1 MNGARLK
8 IENDPYDYMDF
19 SAGYDGDANLL
30 KRKKDSNFNFGFS
43 YPISDNFNIDISYI
57 KGNTINF
64 TFSMG
69 FALNKNYKKKQS
81 SMPNVQKTN
90 PSGNKKLAFYRDLLS
105 NLNSNNLLLQSA
117 DLNDERLKIVI
128 NQDTYQNSLQ
138 AASYSGYVAKK
149 VADNNN
155 IPIKTISISEYN
167 SGSVLNSI
175 TFLSKD
181 LNEQTVY
188 KNLINRNTIFDS
200 GDPNLLSNS
209 EYLPK
214 VEFPNFFYSI
224 EPKILSHVGTPDKFY
239 YGGLAFS
246 FASEVQF
253 NRNLYLNS
261 EIMHNIVDNF
271 DRKDSFTDS
280 PFLPNVRTEVVD
292 YLKGS
297 DTYITLLELNFFKQ
311 FKKDIYTKLSAG
323 IFERMYGG
331 IGGEILYKPFDSNF
345 SYGASVHFVKKRD
358 FDQRFSFKDYETE
371 TGHITV
377 SHFLPSLSMLSSV
390 SFGRY
395 LAEDSGFTLD
405 FSRIFY
411 NGGRAGFFF
420 TLTDISFE
428 EFGEGSFDKGFYF
441 NFPLDIFSQNYSR
454 SNSGFKLR
462 PLTRDGGAKLEISKP
477 LIDIMHSSSM
487 IEINQRY
494 FWNEFLY

>member
-19 SAGYDGDANLL
+19 SAGFDGDANLL
-30 KRKKDSNFNFGFS
+30 KRKKDSNFNFGLS

-69 FALNKNYKKKQS
+69 FALNKNYQKKQS

-405 FSRIFY
+405 FSRLLIMVEGLVSFYIDRYIF
-411 NGGRAGFFF
+411 
-420 TLTDISFE
+420 
-428 EFGEGSFDKGFYF
+428 
-441 NFPLDIFSQNYSR
+441 
-454 SNSGFKLR
+454 
-462 PLTRDGGAKLEISKP
+462 
-477 LIDIMHSSSM
+477 
-487 IEINQRY
+487 
-494 FWNEFLY
+494 